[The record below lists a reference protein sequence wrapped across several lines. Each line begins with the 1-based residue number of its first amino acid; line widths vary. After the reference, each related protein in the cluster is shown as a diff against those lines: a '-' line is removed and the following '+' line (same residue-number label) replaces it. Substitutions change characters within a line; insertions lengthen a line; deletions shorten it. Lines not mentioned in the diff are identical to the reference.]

1 MVCLQSLH
9 SVGVVTISFHIFHI
23 CPLRFVF
30 FGFIFYCSA
39 SCLLYVLWLFF
50 YFTYNIT
57 WVALCIL
64 FPFSFLLLHGV
75 YVVGIMGFVWWEV
88 LFFCVC
94 TTTSLSIPCIPYNVY
109 SSIFFLSCFVCL
121 FLLLYAYFFFHI
133 CP

>member
-23 CPLRFVF
+23 CPFRFGF
-30 FGFIFYCSA
+30 FGFIFFYWSA
-39 SCLLYVLWLFF
+39 SCLLYVLWISSI

-75 YVVGIMGFVWWEV
+75 YIVGIMGFVWWGSYSAVYVPPPLCLFPVV
-88 LFFCVC
+88 LIMYIPPSFFCHV
-94 TTTSLSIPCIPYNVY
+94 
-109 SSIFFLSCFVCL
+109 
-121 FLLLYAYFFFHI
+121 LYACFFFHI